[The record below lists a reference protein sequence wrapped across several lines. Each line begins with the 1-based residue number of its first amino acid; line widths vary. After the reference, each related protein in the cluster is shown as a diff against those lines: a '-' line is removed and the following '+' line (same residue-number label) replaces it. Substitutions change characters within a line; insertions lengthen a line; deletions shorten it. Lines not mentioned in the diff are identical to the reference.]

1 MTDLFDKVLHYCGRK
16 GDNLFLIN
24 VGAMDG
30 ILFDELIGYSTMYK
44 FKRLL
49 YRRK

>member
-30 ILFDELIGYSTMYK
+30 ILFDEDDVKKDEVVTEIVIDDI
-44 FKRLL
+44 
-49 YRRK
+49 